1 MDCSVRSNPNPNP
14 NPSPSPNPK
23 PKPNLVHDGLQR
35 AVGAHE
41 VAWVGAQVG
50 IARGADLA
58 LAEVAHDARAAE
70 GVQALNDGACQGGSQ
85 GVSQGVSQ
93 GLCSAVGSAALQ
105 AARSSTLGSGWASGG
120 PASFWRCGVA
130 QSGQARPE
138 EAREPSGGPAK
149 APRQG
154 GTL

>member
-1 MDCSVRSNPNPNP
+1 MKGLCWVLRYYYGTNQANPNPNPDPIPDPNPIPIPNLNPNPNP

-70 GVQALNDGACQGGSQ
+70 GVQALNDGACSRGG
-85 GVSQGVSQ
+85 
-93 GLCSAVGSAALQ
+93 
-105 AARSSTLGSGWASGG
+105 ARG
-120 PASFWRCGVA
+120 
-130 QSGQARPE
+130 
-138 EAREPSGGPAK
+138 
-149 APRQG
+149 
-154 GTL
+154 